1 MKCKLFNIS
10 ALVSLYEVLML
21 KMLYQHDICIDTE
34 NICFSFINSAEN
46 IHCSFRGIFLL
57 ITDSPK
63 LNINL

>member
-1 MKCKLFNIS
+1 
-10 ALVSLYEVLML
+10 ML
-21 KMLYQHDICIDTE
+21 KMLSQHDICIETE

-63 LNINL
+63 LNVNLQIEFSNETFFNKNKQK